1 MPVSQM
7 KHSMIGIIDY
17 GMGNLRSVQKA
28 FEALGT
34 QATIL
39 TDPSQTADV
48 QRLVLPGVG
57 AFADGMTNLNERGWS
72 PAIRDFI
79 ASHRPF
85 LGICLGMQLLFDSS
99 EEDAP
104 CIDQPVAGLGILPGK
119 VVQFVSPS
127 PDGQRIKIP
136 HMGWNQLCWD
146 RDDPLVQGLSQDCH
160 MYFVHS
166 YYIKPDDNSLT
177 TATSDYGQRFC
188 ATVWR
193 DNIWATQF
201 HPEKSQLVGLA
212 MLRNF
217 ATHCDA
223 ATTAS

>member
-1 MPVSQM
+1 
-7 KHSMIGIIDY
+7 MIGIIDY

-34 QATIL
+34 EARIL
-39 TDPSQTADV
+39 THPQEASDV

-57 AFADGMTNLNERGWS
+57 AFADGMTHLNQAGWS
-72 PAIRDFI
+72 GAIKDFI
-79 ASHRPF
+79 SQGRPF

-99 EEDAP
+99 EEDAVNA
-104 CIDQPVAGLGILPGK
+104 DEPVPGLGILPGK
-119 VVQFVSPS
+119 VVRFVSPA

-136 HMGWNQLCWD
+136 HMGWNQLQWSKH
-146 RDDPLVQGLSQDCH
+146 DPLLAGLAQDSH
-160 MYFVHS
+160 VYFVHS
-166 YYIKPDDNSLT
+166 YYIKPDDENLT

-201 HPEKSQLVGLA
+201 HPEKSQHVGLA

-217 ATHCDA
+217 AKHCGSMV
-223 ATTAS
+223 TQ